1 MKNFKEDFKK
11 LFKKFQNSENFAF
24 SRFSDGELRIMQNTE
39 LKLAGDHNIVLGQ
52 KNSASYARETHKHF
66 IPSEHTFYRE
76 KLMDAYRFKK
86 HNYYVGLSCRC
97 CVGDK
102 DFNQMLEWYEGDTSS
117 EFLTWSNLMLNGNY
131 SDYKSDFIP
140 EYSNKKIVLICNENA
155 NINKLPF
162 SIYKDFRV
170 GYNCFINNYSIIEE
184 IKNWIDQDNING
196 YVFLFSASS
205 LSNLLIHQLYKH
217 RDTNTYIDI
226 GTTLNHFLGIDYN
239 RGYLSGGNNKIC
251 IW

>member
-1 MKNFKEDFKK
+1 MTYMKDFKQDFKK

-24 SRFSDGELRIMQNTE
+24 SRFSDGELRIMENTE
-39 LKLAGDHNIVLGQ
+39 LKLAGG
-52 KNSASYARETHKHF
+52 YAKETHKHF
-66 IPSEHTFYRE
+66 IPSEHAFYRE

-97 CVGDK
+97 CVGNK
-102 DFNQMLEWYEGDTSS
+102 DFNQMLQWYEGDTSS

-131 SDYKSDFIP
+131 PDYLRSFVP
-140 EYSNKKIVLICNENA
+140 EYSNKKIVIICNENA
-155 NINKLPF
+155 KINKLPF
-162 SIYKDFRV
+162 SVEKDFRV

-184 IKNWIDQDNING
+184 IKNWIDQNNISG
-196 YVFLFSASS
+196 YVFLLSASS

-217 RDTNTYIDI
+217 CDTNTYIDI
-226 GTTLNHFLGIDYN
+226 GTTLNHFLGIDGK
-239 RGYLSGGNNKIC
+239 RGYLTGRNRKIC